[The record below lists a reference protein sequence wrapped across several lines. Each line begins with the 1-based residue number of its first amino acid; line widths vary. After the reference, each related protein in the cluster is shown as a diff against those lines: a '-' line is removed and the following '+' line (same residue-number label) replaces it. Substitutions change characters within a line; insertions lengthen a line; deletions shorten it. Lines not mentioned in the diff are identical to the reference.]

1 MGLAQAGMMA
11 SRAVTGAIAL
21 VAMACA
27 VAMVVSAIGAS
38 NSSGAHAELLA
49 KAAGMSEESYL
60 KAIGEYPCTEYAE
73 RPVFDEMDADYMRAA
88 HYATRRQREREAAEE
103 AQEAAAIKAG
113 YTVEEWE
120 AIRGGAFVL

>member
-1 MGLAQAGMMA
+1 MPIGFLADPVAF
-11 SRAVTGAIAL
+11 VTICVPPCL
-21 VAMACA
+21 Q
-27 VAMVVSAIGAS
+27 IG
-38 NSSGAHAELLA
+38 HDHLLAAWTATIKQRKVQTDA

>member
-1 MGLAQAGMMA
+1 
-11 SRAVTGAIAL
+11 
-21 VAMACA
+21 
-27 VAMVVSAIGAS
+27 
-38 NSSGAHAELLA
+38 
-49 KAAGMSEESYL
+49 
-60 KAIGEYPCTEYAE
+60 
-73 RPVFDEMDADYMRAA
+73 MDADYMRAA